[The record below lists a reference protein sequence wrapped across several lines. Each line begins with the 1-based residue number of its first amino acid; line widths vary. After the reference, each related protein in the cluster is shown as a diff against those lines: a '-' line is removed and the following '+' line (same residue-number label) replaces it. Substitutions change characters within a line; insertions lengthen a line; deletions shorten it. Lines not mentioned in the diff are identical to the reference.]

1 MRRDRPLRTV
11 AAVSTAVR
19 ALLLA
24 VVFTALP
31 VAVGVAMT
39 GGRAAAPPAT
49 YSPTALGDLD
59 TTTMTIG
66 RGAFCD
72 RLPAAAVTDALGH
85 AATYADSYGDGDRRA
100 VPGNAADVLHEYGC
114 VFRAGTTEARAWVFA
129 PPVGVARAKQLAAT
143 SGKGCTRPAAAAA
156 FGSPSAVSICGTTSR
171 TVTFRGLFGDAWLSC
186 SLSGAGAATTL
197 VDRTGRWC
205 AAVAQAAQV

>member
-1 MRRDRPLRTV
+1 MRRHRALRTV

-24 VVFTALP
+24 VAFTALP

-39 GGRAAAPPAT
+39 GGRGAAPPAA
-49 YSPTALGDLD
+49 YRPAALGDLD

-66 RGAFCD
+66 RGSFCS
-72 RLPAAAVTDALGH
+72 RLPAAAVTDALGR

-114 VFRAGTTEARAWVFA
+114 VFRAGGVEARAWVFA
-129 PPVGVARAKQLAAT
+129 PPVGGARAKLLAAT
-143 SGKGCTRPAAAAA
+143 RTAGCTALQDAPA
-156 FGSPSAVSICGTTSR
+156 FGRPSAATRCGTT
-171 TVTFRGLFGDAWLSC
+171 TWTITLRGLFGDAWLSC
-186 SLSGAGAATTL
+186 SLAGSGEPAL
-197 VDRTGRWC
+197 VDRAERWC
-205 AAVAQAAQV
+205 AAVAQAAQA